1 MSGYDPTTLRSYR
14 LGNGR
19 LLAWSV
25 LVIVAVLAGQALI
38 AGEGTGRWLAV
49 TAAAAIACAAWVLGI
64 RPVVRELPTVLEVH
78 NPIRTWAVT
87 WSSITKVDADDV
99 VRIHAGDEIVR
110 CFALPRRDK
119 RPIISGFVS
128 AFGGRPLPASDTEPV
143 RSSVTTYD
151 VIEALEDRASQPAR
165 RQRLRRA
172 AVVGRRPRG
181 ARGIGR
187 RRPQRGRV
195 AHAASAGMTP

>member
-38 AGEGTGRWLAV
+38 AGEGTGRWLAL
-49 TAAAAIACAAWVLGI
+49 TAAAGIACAAWVLGI

-78 NPIRTWAVT
+78 NPIRTWTVT
-87 WSSITKVDADDV
+87 WSSITRIDADDV
-99 VRIHAGDEIVR
+99 VRIHAGDQIVR

-119 RPIISGFVS
+119 RPIVSGFVS
-128 AFGGRPLPASDTEPV
+128 AFGGRPLPVSDTEPV

-151 VIEALEDRASQPAR
+151 VIEALEDRAHS
-165 RQRLRRA
+165 LRGGNASDAPPSWDVDRA
-172 AVVGRRPRG
+172 ALVVSAVGVLNG
-181 ARGIGR
+181 
-187 RRPQRGRV
+187 V
-195 AHAASAGMTP
+195 AWLMLILLG

>member
-25 LVIVAVLAGQALI
+25 LVVVAVLAGQALI

-78 NPIRTWAVT
+78 NPIRTWTVT
-87 WSSITKVDADDV
+87 WSSITRIDADDV
-99 VRIHAGDEIVR
+99 VRIHAGDQIVR

-119 RPIISGFVS
+119 RPIVSGFVS

-151 VIEALEDRASQPAR
+151 VIEALEDRAHS
-165 RQRLRRA
+165 LRGGNASDAPPSWDVDRA
-172 AVVGRRPRG
+172 ALVVSAVG
-181 ARGIGR
+181 ALNA
-187 RRPQRGRV
+187 V
-195 AHAASAGMTP
+195 AWLMLILLG